1 MTMSSIPDIGI
12 ARITCKD
19 RTQHLDWQI
28 MIRVMGPNQKLTYL
42 SYSIKQ
48 SNDIWVLRTLTPALQ
63 TETNFASVFLHVAS
77 IDADT
82 VNSMKAVMESA
93 GVMPPS
99 VKDDAPRDL
108 TSEQLADMDIVL
120 MRGL

>member
-1 MTMSSIPDIGI
+1 MTMTSIPDIGI

-28 MIRVMGPNQKLTYL
+28 MIRVMGHNQKLTYL

-99 VKDDAPRDL
+99 VKDAPRDL
-108 TSEQLADMDIVL
+108 TSEQFADMDIVL